1 MRRILIAGSLM
12 AVMLLIGFS
21 GMALAVD
28 DKSEK
33 LRHDST
39 VWDRDGQAFV
49 VTMSC
54 KFGIATAG
62 EHAGFTVRTDLL
74 ITDGIYAYHCNNN
87 VGEISKVA
95 GATKDADGYIK
106 IEPQTIG
113 WDRDGGSFTGQAS
126 VAVTTSLI
134 GPGGKKVGRSIA
146 TVFEGIDIQ
155 PSNGGPPGT
164 TEITSV
170 CNEVICELIE
180 PEQGTASITLLGNS
194 VIHLESDFFSDFTS
208 VTLDYSTAVFDIT
221 DLCEIKQYWV
231 GPKNHIEVSFSTFDL
246 PISESAMARY
256 TVELHPMPPVPEG
269 AKLSDSIWIATS
281 GNEPAE

>member
-1 MRRILIAGSLM
+1 MRRKLIAALLT
-12 AVMLLIGFS
+12 AVMLLTGFS
-21 GMALAVD
+21 GMALAVG
-28 DKSEK
+28 DKAEK
-33 LRHDST
+33 LHHDNT
-39 VWDRDGQAFV
+39 GWDKESQAFV

-62 EHAGFTVRTDLL
+62 EHAGFTISTDLL
-74 ITDGIYAYHCNNN
+74 ITDGIDVFHYDNN
-87 VGEISKVA
+87 VRGIAIVE
-95 GATKDADGYIK
+95 GATKDADGYIE

-126 VAVTTSLI
+126 VTVTTSLI
-134 GPGGKKVGRSIA
+134 GPGGKKVGRSTA

-180 PEQGTASITLLGNS
+180 PEQTTADITLLGNS
-194 VIHLESDFFSDFTS
+194 VIHLESDFFSDFTD
-208 VTLDYSTAVFDIT
+208 VTLDYSAMTFDIT
-221 DLCEIKQYWV
+221 DYCKIEQYWV
-231 GPKNHIEVSFSTFDL
+231 GLKNHVEVSFSTFDL
-246 PISESAMARY
+246 PVGESAWARY

-281 GNEPAE
+281 GDEAE